1 MTDCTISPHIRAHVL
16 VCFCVSC
23 KGGEPAVVC
32 FLSGKLLKCETDI
45 YSYFMVFD
53 HYLNFSKWGLH
64 SPDVHLLF
72 GPNVLCSDST
82 RLSFVSGIRIKLW
95 FCDVKLNTVPNRLLS
110 LWCFLNLL
118 LCLHLLLLFSLFSF
132 RLGFFKTGFLSP
144 SKLLQKGLLTLPAS
158 WRGPALSSQLQLACF
173 GCYLLTEGLM
183 TNSEQLYLLCWEEA
197 EWVFMLRQRR
207 MKPGAGAL
215 FTRRTRLACSR
226 PQNNIQLLS
235 LAGRECVGIC

>member
-1 MTDCTISPHIRAHVL
+1 MR
-16 VCFCVSC
+16 
-23 KGGEPAVVC
+23 
-32 FLSGKLLKCETDI
+32 
-45 YSYFMVFD
+45 
-53 HYLNFSKWGLH
+53 LH

-72 GPNVLCSDST
+72 GPNVRCSDST
-82 RLSFVSGIRIKLW
+82 RLSFVSGIRIKVW

-132 RLGFFKTGFLSP
+132 RLGFFETGFLSP

-158 WRGPALSSQLQLACF
+158 WRGPGLSAQLQLACF

-197 EWVFMLRQRR
+197 ERVFMLRQRR

-235 LAGRECVGIC
+235 PAGRECVGIC

>member
-1 MTDCTISPHIRAHVL
+1 MR
-16 VCFCVSC
+16 
-23 KGGEPAVVC
+23 
-32 FLSGKLLKCETDI
+32 
-45 YSYFMVFD
+45 
-53 HYLNFSKWGLH
+53 LH

-82 RLSFVSGIRIKLW
+82 RLPFVSGIRIQLW
-95 FCDVKLNTVPNRLLS
+95 FCDVKLNTAPNRLLS

-118 LCLHLLLLFSLFSF
+118 LCPPSLFSF
-132 RLGFFKTGFLSP
+132 LLSIGFFKTGFLSP

-158 WRGPALSSQLQLACF
+158 WRGPGLSAQLQLACF

-197 EWVFMLRQRR
+197 ERVFMLRRRR

-235 LAGRECVGIC
+235 PAGRECVGIC